1 MNQIV
6 KRNES
11 ADAGDGAMDAR
22 IEKLTETA
30 RLLRQDVVRMIHLAG
45 DGHPGP
51 SLSVADIVVAL
62 YFEVMHIDPS
72 CPQWP
77 GRDRFVLSKGHAC
90 PAVYAALARLGYFSL
105 DELPG
110 LRSLDSMLQ
119 GHPDMNKTPGID
131 TTSGSLGNGISI
143 GLGMTLAGRLRGQSY
158 YTYVVTG
165 DGELEEGVV
174 WEAMMAARHYRVGHL
189 IVIIDNN
196 EMQSGGPVA
205 EISGLYPILPK
216 VEAFGWH
223 CQEIDGHNFNEIL
236 KAIEQAQA
244 EKERPSVI
252 LAHTVK
258 GKGVPFMIGDN
269 SWHKRVPTKAELEA
283 AMIALGE
290 SR

>member
-11 ADAGDGAMDAR
+11 ADTGGGAMDGH

-30 RLLRQDVVRMIHLAG
+30 RLLRQDIVRMIHLAG

-72 CPQWP
+72 NPRWP
-77 GRDRFVLSKGHAC
+77 ERDRFILSKGHAC
-90 PAVYAALARLGYFSL
+90 PALYAALARLGYFSL

-110 LRSLDSMLQ
+110 LRSLESMLQ

-131 TTSGSLGNGISI
+131 STSGSLGNGISV
-143 GLGMTLAGRLRGQSY
+143 GLGMALAGRLKGQDY

-174 WEAMMAARHYRVGHL
+174 WEAMMAAKHYNVGRL
-189 IVIIDNN
+189 VVFIDNN
-196 EMQSGGPVA
+196 EMQSGGPVDKV
-205 EISGLYPILPK
+205 SGLYPILPK

-223 CQEIDGHNFNEIL
+223 CQEINGHDFVEIL
-236 KAIEQAQA
+236 GALERAKAET
-244 EKERPSVI
+244 EHPSVI

-258 GKGVPFMIGDN
+258 GQGVPFMIGDN
-269 SWHKRVPTKAELEA
+269 SWHKRVPTEEELKE
-283 AMIALGE
+283 AMIALGGD
-290 SR
+290 